1 MLFMAGTGLMLAAI
15 LAGAA
20 LWAAWRVHTSR
31 GQQQASAAE
40 SSVHL
45 ATLAAAACLV
55 LLIVGWPL
63 LYAMLGSFVA
73 EVPGAM
79 CIYGVTQVMPRTTAV
94 LQTARPVAIFALG
107 AWLLLEHVRRRS
119 GRPPQRSRGLA
130 ALAMVSG
137 FVIFSCVVEFYY
149 VLNMNSLNEVSC
161 CSYCAA
167 ARSAKL
173 QAPAYYLP
181 WDLPGQVAQ
190 MVLNGLFF
198 AGIPLLALWLL
209 RQSHRRTASHK
220 PVTLAE
226 NALLLAAAAGLGL
239 ASLKEFSE
247 VLAPL
252 LMRLP
257 FHHCLYC
264 LMINRNVPDSPLMIA
279 NLAIGIFA
287 AGWAAMLGLCMPA
300 ESETPPVLP
309 LHRQMCLLGATTLL
323 ASVLMVVIHLAVAPS

>member
-1 MLFMAGTGLMLAAI
+1 
-15 LAGAA
+15 
-20 LWAAWRVHTSR
+20 
-31 GQQQASAAE
+31 
-40 SSVHL
+40 
-45 ATLAAAACLV
+45 
-55 LLIVGWPL
+55 
-63 LYAMLGSFVA
+63 
-73 EVPGAM
+73 
-79 CIYGVTQVMPRTTAV
+79 
-94 LQTARPVAIFALG
+94 VAIFILG
-107 AWLLLEHVRRRS
+107 AWLLLELVRRRS
-119 GRPPQRSRGLA
+119 GRPPRQSRGLA
-130 ALAMVSG
+130 ALAIVSG
-137 FVIFSCVVEFYY
+137 FVIFSYAAELYY
-149 VLNMNSLNEVSC
+149 VFNMNTLNEVSC

-181 WDLPGQVAQ
+181 WDLPGPVAGIA
-190 MVLNGLFF
+190 LNALFF
-198 AGIPLLALWLL
+198 AGIPLLAFWLIVQP
-209 RQSHRRTASHK
+209 RRRTVRHTA
-220 PVTLAE
+220 VALTE
-226 NALLLAAAAGLGL
+226 NTLLLAAAAGLAL
-239 ASLKEFSE
+239 ASLAEFSE